1 MSFCFIDYYESWNHC
16 SFPKVGPHWQQ
27 YQDTQKSLPGFQKSF
42 HGRESKRNSNKSIPT
57 GPPNHCNFLLNLSG
71 HVADLQGGFDLTPL
85 TYLEHCSTIICNIFF
100 LFSALLQNSWTC
112 LTIPWYPFCQNS
124 STLIIQCQLK
134 HKRTQHQKTADI
146 GTQILIQ
153 IATRHWETTSNRIK
167 LKQWYKHRMWF
178 LTFQGTHHQMLCL
191 HQRH

>member
-1 MSFCFIDYYESWNHC
+1 MTCHELLFYRLLWIL
-16 SFPKVGPHWQQ
+16 
-27 YQDTQKSLPGFQKSF
+27 KSLLFSEGGTSLVTVPGYTKVSVPGFQKRF

-124 STLIIQCQLK
+124 STL
-134 HKRTQHQKTADI
+134 
-146 GTQILIQ
+146 
-153 IATRHWETTSNRIK
+153 
-167 LKQWYKHRMWF
+167 
-178 LTFQGTHHQMLCL
+178 
-191 HQRH
+191 